1 MLFLGVIHG
10 DFHDENILI
19 LERKENNHNTE
30 NLVSNSDQVVH
41 IRSKYA
47 VIDFADIS
55 YSPLVFDLAISA
67 SYFMMSH
74 VQPDFIEVIGHFLCG
89 CFMVRRPTP
98 KEVRSLFASICAAF
112 CREVVLAKHSYLE
125 QSRSNSY
132 LITAVDAGLR
142 QLKEIWCIGQGDVM
156 TVWSGIWERC
166 GLTLANWCEEIV
178 IWYWLFLG
186 LSIFKKNCG

>member
-1 MLFLGVIHG
+1 MFLGLIHG

-19 LERKENNHNTE
+19 LERKENNHITE
-30 NLVSNSDQVVH
+30 NPVSSSDQVDC

-47 VIDFADIS
+47 VIDFGDIS
-55 YSPLVFDLAISA
+55 YSPLLFDLAISA
-67 SYFMMSH
+67 SFLMMSH
-74 VQPDFIEVIGHFLCG
+74 TQPDFIEVIGHFLCG
-89 CFMVRRPTP
+89 YFMMRQPTP

-125 QSRSNSY
+125 QSRSNPY

-142 QLKEIWCIGQGDVM
+142 QLKDIWRIGQGDVM
-156 TVWSGIWERC
+156 TVWSGIWERY

-178 IWYWLFLG
+178 I
-186 LSIFKKNCG
+186 